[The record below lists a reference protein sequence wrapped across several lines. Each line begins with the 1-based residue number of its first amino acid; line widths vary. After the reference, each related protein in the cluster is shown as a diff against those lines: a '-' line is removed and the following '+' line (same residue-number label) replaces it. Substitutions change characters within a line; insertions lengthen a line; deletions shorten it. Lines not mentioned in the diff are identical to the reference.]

1 MQIKKGD
8 IYMVRCLKE
17 KMITKNGSKL
27 YILVSLM
34 VLAMCF
40 GMGKVNTYATE
51 HNVNDCVTK
60 ITNPTYHNA
69 EGGYSEYNY
78 VYFGKTDESDVL
90 YDQINTPILYR
101 VLNTKANNRSA
112 DPDDDV
118 DALLMLTEYDIFKG
132 SRILDDYPYGENWED
147 GCDIN
152 LMLNSDDAEGG
163 TLRDCFTQIERNAIL
178 QTYNTEITQNKDEDI
193 INGIT
198 DKIEWND
205 NQTVAYGSGLTG
217 DRLFILSA
225 LEATNK
231 NYGFADIE
239 NDHSNLNSWQYRDLN
254 RVLKRASDFANSPYI
269 YWWLRSSSNVDKC
282 GTCITDSGLAAYMH
296 INSAC
301 GVRFALN
308 IPMTNIIYTSAASNS
323 NQSVELS
330 AMPTIAPSARAIC
343 ATGTV
348 PVTEFASKLT
358 IKDSSRDLFRVT
370 ESSVE
375 SESEGTVTLNY
386 EYARTN
392 AIEDSK
398 NEFISVIIKDENGE
412 GLYYGTLKQN
422 TTSQD
427 ASGEV
432 TLTLPELD
440 DGNYTLVILNEQ
452 RNPACE
458 TNYAGY
464 DTVALS
470 VGENS
475 SSETTKRKAM
485 VKATDEGTGLWKVVA
500 TPSEDAEALAY
511 FDENGGLTQTIIF
524 EVDDDEITDDRV
536 YIVDNAG
543 NVSTPLPLITDE
555 VAPTGQISYNGGEIT
570 LTVSDDKSGIAKI
583 GDVEYS
589 TYPTQ
594 TAVPIQ
600 SGTISMEV
608 EDALGNMDV
617 LALNLDDS
625 EPEGSNGFKKID
637 SSGETPIL
645 RAIISVSKTGA
656 SELWKVV
663 PYGENPEAAT
673 PLTINFIGNGANRK
687 ALFQTTNTNIEYVY
701 VLDHAGNVSTPI
713 PLVVDTEAPTA
724 VIDKTSV
731 PNTVTITDSGAGIV
745 RIGNDNTIAYSDE
758 EIVEITNEMETLEV
772 EDALGNVRLIV
783 VQDNDGPEVSIKY
796 ARTPNDGKTY
806 ITLTAT
812 DIGSGLAEV
821 LDSDGQNPTTLY
833 TFTDTAATQT
843 VRFTVNSVINQ
854 IYLKDKDGN
863 ISGPHTL
870 EIDNGVPVAE
880 RGYIKTIVL

>member
-1 MQIKKGD
+1 
-8 IYMVRCLKE
+8 
-17 KMITKNGSKL
+17 MIGYLRKSKVGRKSSKL
-27 YILVSLM
+27 SIIVSIVISIICL
-34 VLAMCF
+34 
-40 GMGKVNTYATE
+40 GMGNINTYATY
-51 HNVNDCVTK
+51 HDVNDCVTK

-132 SRILDDYPYGENWED
+132 SKILDDYPYGENWED
-147 GCDIN
+147 GCNIN
-152 LMLNSDDAEGG
+152 IMLNSDDVEGG
-163 TLRDCFTQIERNAIL
+163 TLHDCFTQIERNAIL
-178 QTYNTEITQNKDEDI
+178 QTYNAEITQNKDEDI
-193 INGIT
+193 IDNIT
-198 DKIEWND
+198 DKITWD
-205 NQTVAYGSGLTG
+205 NAQNVAYGSGLTG
-217 DRLFILSA
+217 DKLFILSA
-225 LEATNK
+225 KEASNK
-231 NYGFADIE
+231 SYGFADIE
-239 NDHSNLNSWQYRDLN
+239 NDHSNLNSWEYRDYN
-254 RVLKRASDFANSPYI
+254 RRLKRRSDTGNNNFI

-282 GTCITDSGLAAYMH
+282 GTCITDNGLASYMH

-330 AMPTIAPSARAIC
+330 AMPSFAPSTRAIC

-348 PVTEFASKLT
+348 PLTEFASKLT

-392 AIEDSK
+392 AIDDSK

-422 TTSQD
+422 TTAQD
-427 ASGEV
+427 ASGEI

-452 RNPACE
+452 RNPENE

-470 VGENS
+470 IGENIVN
-475 SSETTKRKAM
+475 EPIKRKAILT
-485 VKATDEGTGLWKVVA
+485 AIDEGTGLWKIVA

-511 FDENGGLTQTIIF
+511 FDENGGTTQTIIF
-524 EVDDDEITDDRV
+524 EVDDDEITDNKV

-543 NVSTPLPLITDE
+543 NVSTPLPLVIDE
-555 VAPTGQISYNGGEIT
+555 EAPTGQISYNEGEII
-570 LTVSDDKSGIAKI
+570 LTVSDGKSGIAKI
-583 GDVEYS
+583 GEIEYE
-589 TYPTQ
+589 TYPTE
-594 TAVPIQ
+594 TSIPIQ

-608 EDALGNMDV
+608 EDAIGNIDV
-617 LALNLDDS
+617 LALDLDDS
-625 EPEGSNGFKKID
+625 EPEGSNGFKRVD

-645 RAIISVSKTGA
+645 KAIISVSKTGD
-656 SELWKVV
+656 SGLWKVV
-663 PYGENPEAAT
+663 PYGENPEDAT
-673 PLTINFIGNGANRK
+673 PLTINFIGTGANRK

-821 LDSDGQNPTTLY
+821 LDSNGQNPTTLY

-843 VRFTVNSVINQ
+843 VRFTVNSEISQ
-854 IYLKDKDGN
+854 IYLKDTDGN
-863 ISGPHTL
+863 ISGPHIL
-870 EIDNGVPVAE
+870 QIDNTSPTTE
-880 RGYIKTIVL
+880 RGFIRTITI